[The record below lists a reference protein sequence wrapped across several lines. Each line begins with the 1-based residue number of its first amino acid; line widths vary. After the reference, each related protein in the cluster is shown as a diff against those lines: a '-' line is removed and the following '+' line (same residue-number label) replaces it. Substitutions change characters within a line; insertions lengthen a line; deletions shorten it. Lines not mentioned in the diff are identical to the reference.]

1 MKAAFIAAVMFFM
14 VCDAQVYR
22 TYIPDSPISIIFL
35 KRDREVRQ
43 THHENGAVE
52 SECEYND
59 NRRDGV
65 CKEFYENGILKSQ
78 IEFKN
83 GREHGTALFYYDTGV
98 LRLKIDYKR
107 SKPQSI
113 TNYDERGKKL

>member
-1 MKAAFIAAVMFFM
+1 MKNVILFLAVFFII
-14 VCDAQVYR
+14 CEAQVFR
-22 TYIPDSPISIIFL
+22 TYIPDQPISIIFL

-43 THHENGAVE
+43 THHENGNVE

-59 NRRDGV
+59 NRRDGI
-65 CKEFYENGILKSQ
+65 CREFYENGILKSQ
-78 IEFKN
+78 IRFRN

-98 LRLKIDYKR
+98 LRMKIEYKR
-107 SKPQSI
+107 GKVQSI